1 MIFSYR
7 RVGIQINFPS
17 LSPLSRKCF
26 KLTNKLAREN
36 ENDFALVINGRL
48 KNARKI
54 SLKITSNQSF
64 MSAKWESLAIPSSS
78 SPFSLIH
85 LRFHDWILQFHTSS
99 VFSHYHDHEHRRHRE
114 VPTKIFISSIF
125 TAKPAPLRNCTLRPY
140 SSPSSSMAAV
150 LSNSSSNLPFHVGG
164 NQIVN
169 GGQQNSAKELNYI
182 TSEYVKDKNLVENR
196 KKASGSVSGNN
207 MQQHHSGKSMQQN
220 FYHQQRQQQRNNN
233 SHTAVR

>member
-7 RVGIQINFPS
+7 RVGNQVNFPS

-26 KLTNKLAREN
+26 KLTNKLARQN

-99 VFSHYHDHEHRRHRE
+99 VVSHYHDHEHRRHRE
-114 VPTKIFISSIF
+114 VPTKFSF
-125 TAKPAPLRNCTLRPY
+125 PLFLQP
-140 SSPSSSMAAV
+140 
-150 LSNSSSNLPFHVGG
+150 NLPHCVIVLYVLIHHPPRRWQQCY
-164 NQIVN
+164 QIP
-169 GGQQNSAKELNYI
+169 LPIY
-182 TSEYVKDKNLVENR
+182 
-196 KKASGSVSGNN
+196 
-207 MQQHHSGKSMQQN
+207 HSML
-220 FYHQQRQQQRNNN
+220 
-233 SHTAVR
+233 AVIKL